1 MPGGVRERD
10 IKINAKLARK
20 AGGKKQARA
29 ITTIRKKIPSS
40 YKSTSNLASLKE
52 I

>member
-10 IKINAKLARK
+10 IKIKAKLARK

-29 ITTIRKKIPSS
+29 IIIIRKKNTLLVQEHI
-40 YKSTSNLASLKE
+40 
-52 I
+52 